1 MTSFLKAMAPIWK
14 PHPGQTAFLKSNS
27 PIKVLAC
34 GRRWGKTDAC
44 AAEVIRSLTTK
55 PDGKHLLIAPTLD
68 QATILFDRVV
78 ELLDSLKEI
87 WPFGSQ
93 IPEMSI
99 RRTPYPKL
107 RFGDHQLSARS
118 GHVGRSLRGNEA
130 NHIVIDEAAF
140 VPEEL
145 ITEIAMP
152 MLATTKGTLTMIS
165 TPRGMNHFWRFF
177 RMGQEGRNRVW
188 SRTAHSAESPFVSKS
203 FLETQRD
210 LISERAYRIEYEAE
224 FCDSEGRVFRTE
236 TIERALVP
244 SMDRKTDAPI
254 CIGIDWARYTD
265 YSAVTVVA
273 GHRNDAQ
280 LWETDRF
287 HGLAWAQQIERVGR
301 ILERFPNA
309 SVFCD
314 ATGIGDPL
322 LEMLRDR
329 FTTYSITGTTF
340 TASSKALLI
349 DRLAWMFEN
358 DALVMEPQPD
368 LMRELQHFESK
379 VSSSGNTKLAAAQG
393 FHDDLI
399 MSLSL
404 ACQGWRQSYFP
415 AIQLGGEREF
425 SKNRKKRNQRIEI
438 ENSKRKN

>member
-1 MTSFLKAMAPIWK
+1 M
-14 PHPGQTAFLKSNS
+14 
-27 PIKVLAC
+27 
-34 GRRWGKTDAC
+34 
-44 AAEVIRSLTTK
+44 
-55 PDGKHLLIAPTLD
+55 LIAPTLD
-68 QATILFDRVV
+68 QATLLFDRVI
-78 ELLDSLKEI
+78 EILESLKERLSDY
-87 WPFGSQ
+87 GS
-93 IPEMSI
+93 IAEISI
-99 RRTPYPKL
+99 RRTPYPRL

-140 VPEEL
+140 VPEDL

-152 MLATTKGTLTMIS
+152 MRATTEGTLTMIS

-177 RMGQEGRNRVW
+177 CMGQEGRNRVW

-203 FLETQRD
+203 FLQTQRD

-244 SMDRKTDAPI
+244 KLERKALPPV

-265 YSAVTVVA
+265 YSAITVVA
-273 GHRNDAQ
+273 GYRNDAQ

-287 HGLAWAQQIERVGR
+287 HGLPWAQQIERVGR
-301 ILERFPNA
+301 VLERFPCA

-322 LEMLRDR
+322 LEMIRDR
-329 FTTYSITGTTF
+329 FPTHSITGTTL
-340 TASSKALLI
+340 TASSKASLI

-358 DALVMEPQPD
+358 NALVMEPQPD

-393 FHDDLI
+393 FHDDLV
-399 MSLSL
+399 MSLCL
-404 ACQGWRQSYFP
+404 ACQGLRQSYFP
-415 AIQLGGEREF
+415 AIQLGGKRDF
-425 SKNRKKRNQRIEI
+425 STTRSKQVHLFEP